1 MQMRSLLSA
10 ALLLPTTHA
19 FAIPGLDAYMSQL
32 AAHPLETKI
41 ETAAALAVAG
51 DALAQRRPDPNTGV
65 CKPYDTK
72 RAASFVAF
80 DAMYRGGFQHAAFP
94 WIIDRCTGDAL
105 LALSNNAIPADLAA
119 AAERTAFN
127 QLLIVPIVYYPLFFA
142 ITGAVQGLTVDE
154 SVDRAKA
161 QGVDLTLK
169 NWQFWIPA
177 QFVQFEFLPID
188 LQVPFTCVMGLV
200 WNVILSALA
209 GDATCV
215 AVEESAAP
223 VAAELKSFSDVIADA
238 KGVVEPTVA
247 LAGDDAT
254 SEAEEET
261 PTTPVN

>member
-1 MQMRSLLSA
+1 MFHPSHFRLCDQPAHEHSIRYIA
-10 ALLLPTTHA
+10 RGP
-19 FAIPGLDAYMSQL
+19 
-32 AAHPLETKI
+32 AAH
-41 ETAAALAVAG
+41 
-51 DALAQRRPDPNTGV
+51 R
-65 CKPYDTK
+65 
-72 RAASFVAF
+72 
-80 DAMYRGGFQHAAFP
+80 
-94 WIIDRCTGDAL
+94 
-105 LALSNNAIPADLAA
+105 
-119 AAERTAFN
+119 
-127 QLLIVPIVYYPLFFA
+127 
-142 ITGAVQGLTVDE
+142 GAVQGLTVDE